1 MAWNSQYD
9 PYLDPQ
15 TEVLKN
21 KVGATTFQD
30 LAQVEAD
37 LVTVQTFELLENPP
51 KPSSDFDE
59 LAAIHKHLFQ
69 DIYAWAGAFRTV
81 NIRKNVD
88 GADAFAHHGKLQL
101 NVQHAEP
108 QLRQD
113 AFLQGLN
120 RAQIVV

>member
-1 MAWNSQYD
+1 M
-9 PYLDPQ
+9 
-15 TEVLKN
+15 
-21 KVGATTFQD
+21 
-30 LAQVEAD
+30 
-37 LVTVQTFELLENPP
+37 ENPP

-88 GADAFAHHGKLQL
+88 GADAFAHLGKLQL
-101 NVQHAEP
+101 NVQHAET

-120 RAQIVV
+120 RAQIVEQIAYHYDQFNFEMNDHACRVAGTTGNVGPLVELFD